1 MSMATDGWGI
11 RNGLDLDNLEV
22 TTDAEIDAFLA
33 DARKGRGPL
42 DPGPLYN
49 MTANSL
55 WLYTRPDFAKL
66 HRRVIRGW
74 ETHGLDSIITASSF
88 SNLHTYI
95 NQGWEIGIENCTR
108 GLQQRGVTKAQVM
121 ETVMHAQLS
130 AGIRGL
136 ECVYRALG
144 VILGDYVQRAEP
156 AVFPAGWAPD
166 MQAFYCGLDPSTKEL
181 TAEDKRAIEDWYART
196 IGEVPR
202 WVTTLA
208 KIDPVSLKSY
218 RTKWEHAFRGALPK
232 QMMPYLSI
240 YHHTVVGNRAGLREA
255 VLLGKA
261 WGMGNDY
268 IINTVIQA
276 AYYFT
281 GVERLE
287 FVDDEMLDVLSR

>member
-1 MSMATDGWGI
+1 MSVWGT
-11 RNGLDLDNLEV
+11 RNGLNLDNLEV
-22 TTDAEIDAFLA
+22 TTDDEIDQFLN

-66 HRRVIRGW
+66 HRRMVAGW
-74 ETHGLDSIITASSF
+74 QTHGLDPIITAASF
-88 SNLHTYI
+88 SNLHAYI

-108 GLQQRGVTKAQVM
+108 GLQMRGVTRAQLM
-121 ETVMHAQLS
+121 ETIMHAQLS

-136 ECVYRALG
+136 ECCYRALG
-144 VILGDYVQRAEP
+144 IVLGDYVERPGP
-156 AVFPAGWAPD
+156 AVFPEGWAPD
-166 MQAFYCGLDPSTKEL
+166 MQAFYCGLDPTTREL
-181 TAEDKRAIEDWYART
+181 TPADKRAIDEWYAKT

-202 WVTTLA
+202 WVTVLA
-208 KIDPVSLKSY
+208 RVDPISLKGH
-218 RTKWEHAFRGALPK
+218 RARWEGCFRGALPK

-240 YHHTVVGNRAGLREA
+240 YHHTIVGNREGLREA

-261 WGMGNDY
+261 WGMTNAY
-268 IINTVIQA
+268 IVNTIVLA

-281 GVERLE
+281 GLERL
-287 FVDDEMLDVLSR
+287 DMLDEDIVTALV